1 MQFAR
6 SLKFY
11 FNDPH
16 WFRKTLAAAACLLI
30 PLLGWGVATGWALD
44 ICRRVIRGA
53 EDEVPGIDLRRQL
66 PDGLAVWGI
75 GLVYLLP
82 AAGLLGLGA
91 ILSALIFPAGKGG
104 APVAFDSYWWGIEI
118 LAAAMLLAGALGTA
132 AALGRFAGSGSFRE
146 AFRLRGIAAEIRS
159 APVAFLQALV
169 MSLPLGLLAVA
180 GVAICGVGVLFTATC
195 ALGSGF
201 HLAGQ
206 AHLLAAERGASGPN
220 PGRV

>member
-11 FNDPH
+11 FIDPH
-16 WFRKTLAAAACLLI
+16 WFRKVIAAAACLLI

-66 PDGLAVWGI
+66 PGGLAVWGI
-75 GLVYLLP
+75 GLVYFLP
-82 AAGLLGLGA
+82 AAGLLGLGGM
-91 ILSALIFPAGKGG
+91 LSALIFPAGKSS
-104 APVAFDSYWWGIEI
+104 APAAFDSYWWGIEI
-118 LAAAMLLAGALGTA
+118 LAVAALLGGALGTTA
-132 AALGRFAGSGSFRE
+132 AIGRFAGSGSFRE
-146 AFRLRGIAAEIRS
+146 AFHLRGIAIAIRS

-169 MSLPLGLLAVA
+169 MGFPLGLLAVA
-180 GVAICGVGVLFTATC
+180 GVMICGVGVLFTAVC

-206 AHLLAAERGASGPN
+206 AHLLAAGRAASGPI